1 MKNVF
6 EAECYKICDNPYE
19 LANIVLDICYNT
31 KNSKQF
37 AWDICGDIFI
47 KNILNKNNNKICG
60 TKDKTAKTPPRIPS
74 QINPPTQAGEAS
86 SNDATQDVILS
97 VRIPTRFCKIT
108 PIEFIPPSVHNNPS
122 KAVPSKLELFNNP
135 PK

>member
-1 MKNVF
+1 MLIIAGTLQPKPIIIGIK
-6 EAECYKICDNPYE
+6 ALPDNPNLRKIRSRIKATRAIYP
-19 LANIVLDICYNT
+19 VS
-31 KNSKQF
+31 SK
-37 AWDICGDIFI
+37 IE
-47 KNILNKNNNKICG
+47 KNKNNNKICG

-74 QINPPTQAGEAS
+74 QINPPTQEGEAS
-86 SNDATQDVILS
+86 SNEATQDVILS

-108 PIEFIPPSVHNNPS
+108 PMEFIPPSVHNNPS

>member
-1 MKNVF
+1 MKCKKERVSNEDKVILRGAMKNVF

-47 KNILNKNNNKICG
+47 KNILHKNNNKISFPS
-60 TKDKTAKTPPRIPS
+60 KDKDGDISYKGDTFSIKT
-74 QINPPTQAGEAS
+74 
-86 SNDATQDVILS
+86 
-97 VRIPTRFCKIT
+97 IT
-108 PIEFIPPSVHNNPS
+108 V
-122 KAVPSKLELFNNP
+122 KAEMEDK
-135 PK
+135 